1 MNTLNPSFRLIRVW
15 FVVNE
20 KIRKKNIKFPLQ
32 YIFRVYCNEDQV
44 HTKLEVQRLGERR
57 FQRIYPNRTHLFE
70 LGCFTC
76 RKKTERKNLL
86 CGQFD
91 EPTETGEG
99 V

>member
-1 MNTLNPSFRLIRVW
+1 M
-15 FVVNE
+15 VNE

-70 LGCFTC
+70 FGYSSC
-76 RKKTERKNLL
+76 REETIWQDFL
-86 CGQFD
+86 CLQFD
-91 EPTETGEG
+91 EPTQTSQG
-99 V
+99 VR